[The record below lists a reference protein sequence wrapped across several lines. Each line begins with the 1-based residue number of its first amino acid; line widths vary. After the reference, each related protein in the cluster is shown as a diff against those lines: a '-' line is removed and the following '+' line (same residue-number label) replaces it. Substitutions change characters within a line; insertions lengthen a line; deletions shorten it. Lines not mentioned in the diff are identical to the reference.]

1 MAETSAWVSG
11 LQPEAS
17 NRAHLNDKAMAY
29 LLYPRDVFIVTPDLS
44 GADYYFSRAEENQ
57 TAQETE

>member
-1 MAETSAWVSG
+1 MSG
-11 LQPEAS
+11 LRHEAS
-17 NRAHLNDKAMAY
+17 NRAHLDDKAMAY
-29 LLYPRDVFIVTPDLS
+29 LLYQRDVFIVTPDLR